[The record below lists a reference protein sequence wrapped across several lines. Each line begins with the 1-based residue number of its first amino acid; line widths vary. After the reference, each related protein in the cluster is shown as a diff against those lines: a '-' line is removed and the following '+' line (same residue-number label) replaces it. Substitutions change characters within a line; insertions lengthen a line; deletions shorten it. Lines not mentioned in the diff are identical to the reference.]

1 MKHLFTLISIL
12 LLSSPLFGQSKETCY
27 VSIEGSKELNL
38 NLFSQIS
45 KSLISQYFKPV
56 KNIPPGGI
64 RSDSCVY
71 EITVTKEGDTTFVVF
86 SGEDLNSYGDSKLY
100 GSDGFQQSLLKSLY
114 RSLRDKRKLICED
127 YGELIEKCGSVV
139 VQDVPKQVE
148 PKVVKK
154 KVTIPKVEPKV
165 VETPIVE
172 PKVVVI
178 PKKVAKRKSDMPSLK
193 KLLDTKKCPNCDLSE
208 ANLKDADLRG
218 ANLNGAD
225 LKGANLN
232 GADLTV
238 ANLKGVYLNGANL
251 SNANLTD
258 AILSDAI
265 LIRANLSKANL
276 KDAYLY
282 RANLSKANLKGANLG
297 NAYLSNADLRGA
309 NLKDANLVE
318 ANLNGADLNKAVFGG
333 TKMNQSKYLKMQG
346 VIEFEEVAKKKV
358 QESVVQKTDQMVL
371 YGKLVKDKRNPS
383 KSVTK
388 WFSYGND
395 KTDQKYVGETKN
407 GFPNGKGTHTLPNGD
422 KYIGEFWNGKRHGQG
437 TIFWINGN
445 EVVGEFQNN
454 EYLDV
459 IIYDSN
465 GDEISR
471 IVK

>member
-1 MKHLFTLISIL
+1 MKHLLIILSL
-12 LLSSPLFGQSKETCY
+12 LLLNSPLFGQSEEKPCY
-27 VSIEGSKELNL
+27 ISVNSSDEFNQTLLSNISIS
-38 NLFSQIS
+38 I
-45 KSLISQYFKPV
+45 ISQYFKEIKPF
-56 KNIPPGGI
+56 PPGGLSGTDNCI
-64 RSDSCVY
+64 YDVSVS
-71 EITVTKEGDTTFVVF
+71 KEGGKTFVTLQ
-86 SGEDLNSYGDSKLY
+86 GKDMNSFGDSNFV
-100 GSDGFQQSLLKSLY
+100 GIDGFQQSLLKSLY
-114 RSLRDKRKLICED
+114 RSLSDKRKLICEG
-127 YGELIEKCGSVV
+127 YGELIVKCGSVV
-139 VQDVPKQVE
+139 VQDVPKKVE
-148 PKVVKK
+148 PKVVEK

-178 PKKVAKRKSDMPSLK
+178 PKKIAKRKSDIPSLK
-193 KLLDTKKCPNCDLSE
+193 KLLDTKKCPDCDLSKENLSGADLNRANLSRANLSYTILRDADLYE
-208 ANLKDADLRG
+208 ANLSDANLSDANLSDANLIRANLTKANLKGADLTGAHLYNAILIRANLRRANLSDADLSG
-218 ANLNGAD
+218 ANLRGAD
-225 LKGANLN
+225 LKGANLS
-232 GADLTV
+232 
-238 ANLKGVYLNGANL
+238 GAN
-251 SNANLTD
+251 
-258 AILSDAI
+258 LSDAI
-265 LIRANLSKANL
+265 LI
-276 KDAYLY
+276 DTTYLEM
-282 RANLSKANLKGANLG
+282 
-297 NAYLSNADLRGA
+297 
-309 NLKDANLVE
+309 V
-318 ANLNGADLNKAVFGG
+318 
-333 TKMNQSKYLKMQG
+333 
-346 VIEFEEVAKKKV
+346 KKKV
-358 QESVVQKTDQMVL
+358 QESFVQKTDQMVL

>member
-1 MKHLFTLISIL
+1 MKHILIIISFL
-12 LLSSPLFGQSKETCY
+12 LLSSPVIGQSGKPCY
-27 VSIEGSKELNL
+27 VSVEGSKEFNL

-45 KSLISQYFKPV
+45 KSLISQYFKPI

-114 RSLRDKRKLICED
+114 RSLEDKRKKICED

-139 VQDVPKQVE
+139 VQDVPKKVE
-148 PKVVKK
+148 PKVVEK

-178 PKKVAKRKSDMPSLK
+178 PKKIAKRKSDMPSLK
-193 KLLDTKKCPNCDLSE
+193 KLLDTKKCPDCDLSKENLSGADLNSANLSRANLSYTILRDADLYE
-208 ANLKDADLRG
+208 ANLSDANLSDANLSDANLNGANLSDANLSDANLSDANLIRANLTKANLKGADLTGAHLYNAILIRANLRRANLSDADLSG
-218 ANLNGAD
+218 ANLRGAD
-225 LKGANLN
+225 LKGANLS
-232 GADLTV
+232 
-238 ANLKGVYLNGANL
+238 GAN
-251 SNANLTD
+251 
-258 AILSDAI
+258 LSDAI
-265 LIRANLSKANL
+265 LI
-276 KDAYLY
+276 DTTYLEM
-282 RANLSKANLKGANLG
+282 
-297 NAYLSNADLRGA
+297 
-309 NLKDANLVE
+309 V
-318 ANLNGADLNKAVFGG
+318 
-333 TKMNQSKYLKMQG
+333 
-346 VIEFEEVAKKKV
+346 KKKV
-358 QESVVQKTDQMVL
+358 QESFVQKTDQMVL